1 MPRPR
6 LAHPSTDKKAVNL
19 TIAARLVEEARASN
33 INLSATLE
41 RALEDALRQAQ
52 RERWLEENAAG
63 MAAYNA
69 QVDEHG
75 VFADT
80 LRSF

>member
-6 LAHPSTDKKAVNL
+6 LAPAPSDKKAVNL
-19 TIAARLVEEARASN
+19 TVATRLVDAARAADV
-33 INLSATLE
+33 NLSATLE
-41 RALEDALRQAQ
+41 RALEDALRLKR
-52 RERWLEENAAG
+52 RERWLAENAAG
-63 MAAYNA
+63 VEAYNEHVA
-69 QVDEHG
+69 SHG

>member
-1 MPRPR
+1 MR
-6 LAHPSTDKKAVNL
+6 TTQGKKAVNL
-19 TIAARLVEEARASN
+19 TVAATLLEEARAQG
-33 INLSATLE
+33 INLSAL
-41 RALEDALRQAQ
+41 LEDALAEALRRSR
-52 RERWLEENAAG
+52 RERWLRENAAG

-75 VFADT
+75 AFADT

>member
-6 LAHPSTDKKAVNL
+6 LAHPSTGKKAVNL
-19 TIAARLVEEARASN
+19 TIAARLLEAARAAD

-52 RERWLEENAAG
+52 RERWLEENGAG
-63 MAAYNA
+63 IAAYNA

-75 VFADT
+75 AFADT

>member
-1 MPRPR
+1 MR
-6 LAHPSTDKKAVNL
+6 TTQGKKAVNL
-19 TIAARLVEEARASN
+19 TVAATLLEEARAQGV
-33 INLSATLE
+33 NLSAL
-41 RALEDALRQAQ
+41 LEDALAEALRRSR
-52 RERWLEENAAG
+52 RERWLHENAAG

-75 VFADT
+75 AFADT

>member
-6 LAHPSTDKKAVNL
+6 LARPSTDKKAVNL

-41 RALEDALRQAQ
+41 RALEDALRQAS
-52 RERWLEENAAG
+52 RKRWLEESAAG

-80 LRSF
+80 LRCF